1 MKSRVPRQLTS
12 PVGEREMPWRVAL
25 SESEETK
32 MAFSNSSYFAGV
44 GTAFAAIA
52 IGFAGGAMITNS
64 AVQAPNRLER
74 VTSGAPLPASAA
86 VAEPTNVTTP
96 RSPEQTASTADP
108 QPVPQPQPASPT
120 VAQSDAATPNAPQ
133 PTPVASSPP
142 KGEDTATV
150 NTRQAPSTTPPVT
163 AKSEDASG
171 ARNER
176 ASARSG
182 ESRRE
187 IYRKRTDD
195 RKFTERRRRQ
205 DIDEAAN
212 AVRQMQR
219 EDIIDQ
225 VVERDEVP
233 RSNNGP
239 LRHFFVNDDE
249 PRYRDEPPPRFGFFG
264 ND

>member
-1 MKSRVPRQLTS
+1 
-12 PVGEREMPWRVAL
+12 MPWRVAL

-142 KGEDTATV
+142 KGEDTTV
-150 NTRQAPSTTPPVT
+150 NARQAPSTTPPVT